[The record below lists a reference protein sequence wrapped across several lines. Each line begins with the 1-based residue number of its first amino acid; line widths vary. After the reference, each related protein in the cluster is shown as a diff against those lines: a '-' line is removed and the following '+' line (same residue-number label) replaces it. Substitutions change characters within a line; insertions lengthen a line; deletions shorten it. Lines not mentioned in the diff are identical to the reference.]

1 MIPVGGNMISKGKF
15 VTDLHDGEGVKAVFM
30 ISERR
35 ILVTRNGKP
44 YAKVLLTDKTG
55 DIMGI
60 IWEDARQQV
69 SPLEPGD
76 VVGVKGNME
85 SFEGRLQVRIEKIV
99 KLKDDEVDMS
109 SLVPTTLSDV
119 PTMMTEIREH
129 IAGIR
134 SSFLRAVLEKV
145 FFGDGVWELFQK
157 APAAKG
163 IHHNYIG
170 GLLEH
175 TAYILRA
182 LNAIYPVYRHLG
194 LNKDLVVAGAL
205 LHDIGKIHEYSYSK
219 VIEMTPT
226 GRLIGHVYLSTHI
239 VDQATSTIEGFPDEL
254 RLQLL
259 HVLLG
264 HHGQLEFGSPKLP
277 MTKEAMLLHMLD
289 DLDAKLIG
297 FSSIINATSEDE
309 EFSPYSDVYGRYLYT
324 RVFDEEEK

>member
-1 MIPVGGNMISKGKF
+1 MISKGKY
-15 VTDLHDGEGVKAVFM
+15 VTDLHEGEGVKSVFM
-30 ISERR
+30 ISERKLL
-35 ILVTRNGKP
+35 IARNGKP

-55 DIMGI
+55 DIQGI
-60 IWEDARQQV
+60 VWEEARQQV
-69 SPLEPGD
+69 SPLVPGD

-99 KLKDDEVDMS
+99 KLKDEEVDMS
-109 SLVPTTLSDV
+109 ALVPTTLSDI
-119 PTMMTEIREH
+119 PTMMAEIKEH

-134 SSFLRAVLEKV
+134 GAYLKAVVEKV
-145 FFGDGVWELFQK
+145 FFGNGVWELFQK

-175 TAYILRA
+175 TVYILRA
-182 LNAIYPVYRHLG
+182 VNALYPVYRHLG
-194 LNKDLVVAGAL
+194 LNRDLVVAGAL

-219 VIEMTPT
+219 VIEMTPM
-226 GRLIGHVYLSTHI
+226 GRLVGHVYLSTHL
-239 VDQATSTIEGFPDEL
+239 VDQAISTVEGFPEEL

-264 HHGQLEFGSPKLP
+264 HHGQLEYGSPKLP

-297 FSSIINATSEDE
+297 FSTIINATPDEE
-309 EFSPYSDVYGRYLYT
+309 EFSSYSDVYSRYLYT
-324 RVFDEEEK
+324 RVFEEDDK

>member
-1 MIPVGGNMISKGKF
+1 MISKGKN
-15 VTDLHDGEGVKAVFM
+15 VTDLHEGEGVKAVFM

-35 ILVTRNGKP
+35 ILITRNGKP
-44 YAKVLLTDKTG
+44 YAKVLLTDRTG
-55 DIMGI
+55 DIQGI
-60 IWEDARQQV
+60 LWDDARQQV

-85 SFEGRLQVRIEKIV
+85 SFEGRLQMRIEKIV

-109 SLVPTTLSDV
+109 TLMPTTLSDV
-119 PTMMTEIREH
+119 PTLMEEIRGH
-129 IAGIR
+129 IAGIG
-134 SSFLRAVLEKV
+134 SHCLRAMVEKV

-182 LNAIYPVYRHLG
+182 ANALYPVYRHLG
-194 LNKDLVVAGAL
+194 INRDLVVAGAL
-205 LHDIGKIHEYSYSK
+205 LHDIGKIHEYSYSR
-219 VIEMTPT
+219 VIEMTPM
-226 GRLIGHVYLSTHI
+226 GRLVGHVYLSAHI
-239 VDQATSTIEGFPDEL
+239 VDQAISTIDGFPDEL
-254 RLQLL
+254 RLQIL

-264 HHGQLEFGSPKLP
+264 HHGQLEFGSPKPP

-297 FSSIINATSEDE
+297 FSSIINATPEEE
-309 EFSPYSDVYGRYLYT
+309 EFSPYSEVYGRYLYT
-324 RVFDEEEK
+324 RVYEEEEK

>member
-1 MIPVGGNMISKGKF
+1 MISKGKF
-15 VTDLHDGEGVKAVFM
+15 VTDLHEGEGVKAVFM
-30 ISERR
+30 ISERK
-35 ILVTRNGKP
+35 ILIARNGKP

-55 DIMGI
+55 DIQGI
-60 IWEDARQQV
+60 IWEEARQQA
-69 SPLEPGD
+69 SPLVPGD

-109 SLVPTTLSDV
+109 ALVPTTSSDV
-119 PTMMTEIREH
+119 PTMMNEVREN

-134 SSFLRAVLEKV
+134 STYLRKAVEKV
-145 FFGDGVWELFQK
+145 FFEDGLWELFQK

-182 LNAIYPVYRHLG
+182 VNALYPVYRHLG
-194 LNKDLVVAGAL
+194 INRDLLVAGAL
-205 LHDIGKIHEYSYSK
+205 LHDIGKIHEYSYTR
-219 VIEMTPT
+219 VIEMTPM

-239 VDQATSTIEGFPDEL
+239 VDQAISKIEGFPEEL

-264 HHGQLEFGSPKLP
+264 HHGQLEYGSPKLP

-297 FSSIINATSEDE
+297 FSSIMNATPDEE
-309 EFSPYSDVYGRYLYT
+309 EFSAYSDIYGRYLYT
-324 RVFDEEEK
+324 RVFDENDT

>member
-1 MIPVGGNMISKGKF
+1 MISKGKF
-15 VTDLHDGEGVKAVFM
+15 VTDLHEGEGVKAVFM
-30 ISERR
+30 LSERK
-35 ILVTRNGKP
+35 ILIARNGKP

-55 DIMGI
+55 DIQGI
-60 IWEDARQQV
+60 IWEDARAQV
-69 SPLEPGD
+69 GQLAPGD

-85 SFEGRLQVRIEKIV
+85 SFEGRLQVRIEKIM

-109 SLVPTTLSDV
+109 ALVPTTSSDI
-119 PTMMTEIREH
+119 PSMMTEIREQ
-129 IAGIR
+129 IASLR
-134 SSFLRAVLEKV
+134 SPFLKAVVEKV

-182 LNAIYPVYRHLG
+182 VNALYPVYRHLG
-194 LNKDLVVAGAL
+194 LNRDLVVAGAL

-219 VIEMTPT
+219 VIEMTPM
-226 GRLIGHVYLSTHI
+226 GRLVGHVYLSSHL
-239 VDQATSTIEGFPDEL
+239 VDQAISTVEGFPEEL
-254 RLQLL
+254 RLNLL

-264 HHGQLEFGSPKLP
+264 HHGQLEYGSPKLP
-277 MTKEAMLLHMLD
+277 MTREAMLLHMLD

-297 FSSIINATSEDE
+297 FSSIINATPDEE
-309 EFSPYSDVYGRYLYT
+309 EFSSYSDVYGRYLYT
-324 RVFDEEEK
+324 RAIDEDGT

>member
-1 MIPVGGNMISKGKF
+1 MILKGKF
-15 VTDLHDGEGVKAVFM
+15 VTDLHEGEGVKAVFM
-30 ISERR
+30 ISERK
-35 ILVTRNGKP
+35 ILVARNGKP
-44 YAKVLLTDKTG
+44 YAKVFLTDKTG

-60 IWEDARQQV
+60 VWEEARQQV
-69 SPLEPGD
+69 SPLVPGD

-85 SFEGRLQVRIEKIV
+85 SFEGRLQMRIEKIV
-99 KLKDDEVDMS
+99 KIKDDEVDMS
-109 SLVPTTLSDV
+109 TLVPTTSSDI
-119 PTMMTEIREH
+119 PSMMNEIREQ

-134 SSFLRAVLEKV
+134 STYLRKVAEKI
-145 FFGDGVWELFQK
+145 FFEDGLWELFQK

-175 TAYILRA
+175 TLYILRA
-182 LNAIYPVYRHLG
+182 ANALYPIYRHLG

-205 LHDIGKIHEYSYSK
+205 LHDIGKVYEYSYTK
-219 VIEMTPT
+219 VIEMTPM
-226 GRLIGHVYLSTHI
+226 GRLVGHVYLSTHI
-239 VDQATSTIEGFPDEL
+239 VDQAISKIEGFPDEL

-264 HHGQLEFGSPKLP
+264 HHGQLEYGSPKLP

-297 FSSIINATSEDE
+297 FSSIINATPDEE
-309 EFSPYSDVYGRYLYT
+309 EFSSYSEVYSRYLYT
-324 RVFDEEEK
+324 RVFDEDEK

>member
-1 MIPVGGNMISKGKF
+1 MISKGKF

-35 ILVTRNGKP
+35 LLVARNGKP

-85 SFEGRLQVRIEKIV
+85 SFEGKLQVRIEKIV
-99 KLKDDEVDMS
+99 KLKDEEVDMS
-109 SLVPTTLSDV
+109 SLVHTTSSDI
-119 PTMMTEIREH
+119 PSMMAEIKDA
-129 IAGIR
+129 IASLR
-134 SSFLRAVLEKV
+134 STFLKTAVEKV
-145 FFGDGVWELFQK
+145 FFDDGVWEFFLK

-175 TAYILRA
+175 TVYIVRA
-182 LNAIYPVYRHLG
+182 VNALYPVYRHLG
-194 LNKDLVVAGAL
+194 INRDLVVAGAL
-205 LHDIGKIHEYSYSK
+205 LHDIGKIHEYSYSR
-219 VIEMTPT
+219 VIEITPM
-226 GRLIGHVYLSTHI
+226 GRLVGHVYLSTHI
-239 VDQATSTIEGFPDEL
+239 VDQAISKIVGFPDEL

-297 FSSIINATSEDE
+297 FSTIINATPEEE
-309 EFSPYSDVYGRYLYT
+309 EFSPYSEIYSRYLYT
-324 RVFDEEEK
+324 RVYEEDEK

>member
-1 MIPVGGNMISKGKF
+1 MISKGKY
-15 VTDLHDGEGVKAVFM
+15 VTDLHEGEGVKAVFM
-30 ISERR
+30 ISERK
-35 ILVTRNGKP
+35 ILVARNGKP

-55 DIMGI
+55 DILGI
-60 IWEDARQQV
+60 VWEEARQQV
-69 SPLEPGD
+69 APLVPGD

-85 SFEGRLQVRIEKIV
+85 SFEGRLQLRVEKIM
-99 KLKDDEVDMS
+99 KLKDEEVDMS
-109 SLVPTTLSDV
+109 SLVRTTPSDI
-119 PTMMTEIREH
+119 PSLMSEIRDH

-134 SSFLRAVLEKV
+134 SACLKAVVEKI
-145 FFGDGVWELFQK
+145 FFDNGLWELFQK

-182 LNAIYPVYRHLG
+182 VDAIYPVYRHLG

-205 LHDIGKIHEYSYSK
+205 LHDIGKIYEYSYSR
-219 VIEMTPT
+219 VIEMTPM

-239 VDQATSTIEGFPDEL
+239 VDQAISKTENFPEEL

-264 HHGQLEFGSPKLP
+264 HHGQLEYGSPKPP
-277 MTKEAMLLHMLD
+277 MTREAMLLHMLD

-297 FSSIINATSEDE
+297 FSSIINATPDE
-309 EFSPYSDVYGRYLYT
+309 EDFSSYSEVYGRFLYT